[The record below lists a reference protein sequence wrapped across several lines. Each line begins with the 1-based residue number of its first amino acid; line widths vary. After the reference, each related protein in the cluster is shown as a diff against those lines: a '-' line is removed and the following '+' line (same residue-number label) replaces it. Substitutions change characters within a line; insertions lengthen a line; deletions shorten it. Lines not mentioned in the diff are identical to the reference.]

1 MKIGIPY
8 DVRPSARDIKCIRG
22 QPLFAE
28 SAYGGTLQKTRFGRS
43 RPRPLPRST
52 QESMHLV
59 LRSTKAKGEWSF
71 RRPQNQKRLRSL
83 LTRFTGKYGIRVLSL
98 ANVGNHLHFH
108 LKIKTRKDYT
118 SFIRALTGA
127 IVVAITCSSRW
138 KPLKKTAKD

>member
-28 SAYGGTLQKTRFGRS
+28 SSYGGTLQKTRFGRS

-59 LRSTKAKGEWSF
+59 LRSTKATGEWSF
-71 RRPQNQKRLRSL
+71 RRPQNQKKVQAL
-83 LTRFTGKYGIRVLSL
+83 LKKFAGKHEVKILSL
-98 ANVGNHLHFH
+98 ANVGNHLHVH
-108 LKIKTRKDYT
+108 ARVKNRKGYM
-118 SFIRALTGA
+118 SFIRAL
-127 IVVAITCSSRW
+127 
-138 KPLKKTAKD
+138 